1 MSRSGIPIDRFSLR
15 QGELHVDVEPALFA
29 WRGGEIVL
37 FGERTDDRWRLARGW
52 RSADRLTDVRRW
64 SFATPERFVA
74 QVRRLAWEA
83 VLDPSRAAAAAAA
96 AADWVAFQ
104 IGGSSRE

>member
-1 MSRSGIPIDRFSLR
+1 MAKIMDRR
-15 QGELHVDVEPALFA
+15 YIRGNETETGAAQALFG

-37 FGERTDDRWRLARGW
+37 FGERSDGRWHLSRGW

-74 QVRRLAWEA
+74 QVRRLALEA
-83 VLDPSRAAAAAAA
+83 VADRERATAAAAA
-96 AADWVAFQ
+96 AADWVSYQ
-104 IGGSSRE
+104 TGDSSCVG